1 MRNVRFS
8 RGFRADFRAEFR
20 VAKCSKIWVAAAAA
34 RLGARKVGAPGLMGV
49 AWAKPRALKCF
60 SVPLATVFNEIS
72 ELSLISPCVAC
83 TVIWALCIVRK
94 RQILRFADSDLSLI
108 LHQDE

>member
-1 MRNVRFS
+1 
-8 RGFRADFRAEFR
+8 
-20 VAKCSKIWVAAAAA
+20 
-34 RLGARKVGAPGLMGV
+34 MGV

-72 ELSLISPCVAC
+72 GLSLISPCLYGNLGTVYCAC
-83 TVIWALCIVRK
+83 K